1 MNSYEVK
8 FLVRVSVETEGDIAE
23 ASSYTHIRG
32 CEAVIAII
40 DDGHAIT
47 VTDLT
52 VEWLE
57 TDQEDEEGE
66 CIRRID
72 TGGEVDI

>member
-8 FLVRVSVETEGDIAE
+8 FLVRVPVETEGDIAE
-23 ASSYTHIRG
+23 ASSHTHIRG
-32 CEAVIAII
+32 CEAVI
-40 DDGHAIT
+40 DDGHTIT

-57 TDQEDEEGE
+57 TDQEDAEGE

-72 TGGEVDI
+72 TGGEVDV